1 MLFVQR
7 RRCIERLLDR
17 TIHLHA
23 RSISQWNGV
32 NVSDFLS
39 KVLYALPSLDLLIDA
54 QRTAFNKAI
63 RPFARKLHVLSLPT
77 ELLVTIFAHFS
88 PRRNSCKLAS
98 PSPARRDVESIK
110 NVRLTCVKFCNA
122 SDQFLLDCVDVAIMP
137 TSLTRLNQISLHP
150 TISKSIRTIRLD
162 LRFYSRWLAA
172 DEAEYIRFAK
182 EQLSQSIIYLQRLA
196 LSLQDQD
203 ERALREDVLALI
215 QRGGKIYEIW
225 GSYIATQKVPSKNLK
240 ANAAIQAMTSGH
252 EQYRRHYSHQDWT
265 LQNGFAQAVAGAVR
279 RMPQAVSLL
288 LWDKDDNS
296 SLIKSFGTNLDARQA
311 ISEVGH
317 RPIHWLIKPMT
328 WDIINRRPREK
339 VPTDLLWQ
347 IPIELYRARVQ
358 LVQLGISLD
367 PGYGIPTMDIYD
379 ASNLNDE
386 TIAELNAAAKYLV
399 RFEYQGPSEQP
410 RNKHSSLM
418 KYLCAMISGPWLKNF
433 EVSFLLY
440 AVRQNQ
446 SILRSS
452 IPIRPL
458 LSFFTA
464 PDLVCKIYGG
474 FFRNIE
480 DVEAIIHDCPSH
492 LVLERP
498 DLREG
503 DWTEALDI
511 LRSRTWAHFE
521 LLDPF
526 GGEINGLD
534 HEKFYDIFG
543 LQTGNSSAKLN
554 QASLYICQDE
564 RQTLNPLRVVLD
576 EQEEPDAD
584 S

>member
-1 MLFVQR
+1 M
-7 RRCIERLLDR
+7 
-17 TIHLHA
+17 HA

-32 NVSDFLS
+32 NISDFLS
-39 KVLYALPSLDLLIDA
+39 KVLYALPSLDLLIET
-54 QRTAFNKAI
+54 QRAAFNKAI
-63 RPFARKLHVLSLPT
+63 RPFARNLHILSFPT
-77 ELLVTIFAHFS
+77 ELLVIIFAHFS
-88 PRRNSCKLAS
+88 PRRNYCKLAS
-98 PSPARRDVESIK
+98 ASPARRDVESIK
-110 NVRLTCVKFCNA
+110 NVRLTCVKFCDA
-122 SDQFLLDCVDVAIMP
+122 SDQFLLDCVDVAIMS

-150 TISKSIRTIRLD
+150 TISKSIRTIRID
-162 LRFYSRWLAA
+162 LRFYSKLLAS

-182 EQLSQSIIYLQRLA
+182 EQLLQSTISLRRLA
-196 LSLQDQD
+196 LSLQNQNQ
-203 ERALREDVLALI
+203 RALKEEILPLI

-240 ANAAIQAMTSGH
+240 ANAAIQAITSGH
-252 EQYRRHYSHQDWT
+252 EEYRRHYSHQDWT
-265 LQNGFAQAVAGAVR
+265 LQNGFAQAVAKAVR

-288 LWDKDDNS
+288 LWDRDNNT
-296 SLIKSFGTNLDARQA
+296 SLIKSFGANLDVRQA

-317 RPIHWLIKPMT
+317 RPLHWLIKPMT

-339 VPTDLLWQ
+339 LPIDLLWQ

-367 PGYGIPTMDIYD
+367 LGYGFPSMDIYD
-379 ASNLNDE
+379 AWNLNDE
-386 TIAELNAAAKYLV
+386 IVAELNAAAKYLE

-418 KYLCAMISGPWLKNF
+418 KYMCAMISGPWLKNF
-433 EVSFLLY
+433 EVWFLLY

-446 SILRSS
+446 SIVRSS
-452 IPIRPL
+452 IPIGSL
-458 LSFFTA
+458 LSSFTA
-464 PDLVCKIYGG
+464 PDLVCKIHGG

-480 DVEAIIHDCPSH
+480 EIEATIHDCPPH

-498 DLREG
+498 DLCEG
-503 DWTEALDI
+503 GWAEALDV

-526 GGEINGLD
+526 GGESDDLD
-534 HEKFYDIFG
+534 NEKFYDIFG
-543 LQTGNSSAKLN
+543 LQDGGSSAELN
-554 QASLYICQDE
+554 KASLYICQDE
-564 RQTLNPLRVVLD
+564 RQKLNPLRCVLD
-576 EQEEPDAD
+576 EHEEPDND